1 MPDNETEPSEA
12 ADAGPLPDEHPWKPT
27 SPPPGGWTLAEAV
40 SKGQRD
46 FASAVLAATM
56 QANLGF
62 GPDGSNEAARLGRI
76 LWPKLVEQAVD
87 GTIAILGIGPGMVTP
102 AAMPIALLRVVT
114 PDYDENSLRVGDLI
128 YRGILMMAASPEEP
142 ALPRQEDR
150 SPESRNEL
158 RPNPRR
164 SRGTSEAT
172 LHAIRAIFAV
182 IYADGPEPRRAR
194 TLTRR
199 ARQKAL
205 EIGLPGAENLDPDGS
220 PMRGIAQ
227 VFLEAIEAVEGRAA
241 LGGNRPKPP

>member
-1 MPDNETEPSEA
+1 MSDKHRETLVRLTKELIGKGLLIEAGFATLRARAIHPDALDDQVREMRMA
-12 ADAGPLPDEHPWKPT
+12 FFAG
-27 SPPPGGWTLAEAV
+27 
-40 SKGQRD
+40 
-46 FASAVLAATM
+46 
-56 QANLGF
+56 
-62 GPDGSNEAARLGRI
+62 
-76 LWPKLVEQAVD
+76 EQAVD